1 MTAIPLR
8 AVTHEM
14 LLVRRWRSSTVLQL
28 RLPGLTIT
36 ILTALASQSR
46 LEQLLL
52 VLRHA
57 LVTEI
62 LLQLSST
69 HRLGVGDL
77 HLEAHGS

>member
-28 RLPGLTIT
+28 RLPELTIT

-46 LEQLLL
+46 LERLLL
-52 VLRHA
+52 VLRHP
-57 LVTEI
+57 LVTGI

-77 HLEAHGS
+77 YLEAHG